1 MSQILKSL
9 ARNFRRSPGNTLINL
24 TGLSL
29 GLASGILILLYVF
42 NELSYDRFHE
52 NIKELYRV
60 NMVFVNA
67 DGSFPSNTIPAAVG
81 PSLKASFPEIASYT
95 RITRPDEGYFLYQGE
110 VFGVKD
116 ICYADPGIFQDFSFR
131 LLQGNPAQA
140 LGGIFQVVL
149 TESTARAIFGEVNV
163 VGKVLKL
170 NNKDNF
176 QVTAIAQ
183 DPPQNSSIRFRALL
197 SFATLYQD
205 PSLHMDWNGGNQ
217 YETFIRTAEGIS
229 TPGFKK
235 RLNRFLDEQINDQI
249 KSSGGHYTMLFE
261 QLSDIHLQPLSND
274 GSGGSQG
281 NIRIFSAIAILILAV
296 ACFNFTNLS
305 TAGALRRSLET
316 GVRKVSGASRN
327 TLIRQYLGEALV
339 MSLLAFIFALLLIE
353 LVQPWYLAVTG
364 IQARVLNPGNLSL
377 VFSVLAL
384 VLLTGLAAGAYPAF
398 VLASFSPSVVLK
410 GLNGSLKNSGLIP
423 RILVVVQFAIAAGL
437 INCLLVIYSQMRF
450 IDHSD
455 RGYSAEGVYVLLL
468 PSEAVKKQH
477 TLLGSEIASL
487 PGVESWSAVSE
498 PPGTGL
504 SSNGYFPEGYRDAV
518 LIHVMDTDSGFLN
531 TLNIK
536 LMMGHNFRAG
546 SVSDSSAFLVNES
559 YARRFGLDDPAGHY
573 IQRDGKHPVIGIV
586 RDFHFSTLHDP
597 VEPLIITMQPW
608 GGYSLM
614 LIRTTKTEN
623 IADQIE
629 KRWQLLFPGEPFVIT
644 PLEAIIG
651 SAYRHE
657 KDFMTLFTGFAM
669 LALLVSCLGL
679 FGLSAVILQQRR
691 RELGIRR
698 ILGASPLGL
707 VSGVIGNFSLLV
719 LAGNL
724 IAVVPVMLAMDRWLN
739 RFSYAVSVSPW
750 LFVLTAL
757 FTITLANLTI
767 GWQAIKMARLSP
779 LGVIRVR

>member
-1 MSQILKSL
+1 MSQILKSS
-9 ARNFRRSPGNTLINL
+9 ARNFRRSPGSTLINL

-52 NIKELYRV
+52 NHKELYRV

-81 PSLKASFPEIASYT
+81 PSLKATFPEITTYT
-95 RITRPDEGYFLYQGE
+95 RITRPDEGYFFYQGE
-110 VFGVKD
+110 LFGIKD
-116 ICYADPGIFQDFSFR
+116 ICFADPGIFHDFSFR

-149 TESTARAIFGEVNV
+149 TESTARAIFGEEDA
-163 VGKVLKL
+163 VGKTLKL
-170 NNKDNF
+170 NNKDNY
-176 QVTAIAQ
+176 QVTGIAE
-183 DPPQNSSIRFRALL
+183 DPPHNSSIRFRALL

-217 YETFIRTAEGIS
+217 YETFIRAKEEIR
-229 TPGFKK
+229 TPAFEK
-235 RLNRFLDEQINDQI
+235 RMSRFLDEQINDQI
-249 KSSGGHYTMLFE
+249 KSSGGHYTMPFE

-281 NIRIFSAIAILILAV
+281 NIRIFSAIAFLILAV

-339 MSLLAFIFALLLIE
+339 MSLLAFVVALLLIE
-353 LVQPWYLAVTG
+353 LVQPWYMAVTG
-364 IQARVLNPGNLSL
+364 IQVKVLNPGNLSL

-398 VLASFSPSVVLK
+398 VLASFSPSEVLK

-437 INCLLVIYSQMRF
+437 INCLLVIYSQMMF
-450 IDHSD
+450 IDNTD
-455 RGYSAEGVYVLLL
+455 RGYSADGVYVLLL
-468 PSEAVKKQH
+468 PSEAVMKKH
-477 TLLGSEIASL
+477 TVLGNEIASI
-487 PGVESWSAVSE
+487 PGVVSWSAVSE

-504 SSNGYFPEGYRDAV
+504 SSNGYFPEGYQDAV
-518 LIHVMDTDSGFLN
+518 LIHVIDADSGFLS

-536 LMMGHNFRAG
+536 LVKGHNFRAG
-546 SVSDSSAFLVNES
+546 SVADSSAFLVNEA
-559 YARRFGLDDPAGHY
+559 YARRFGLVEPAGHSVL
-573 IQRDGKHPVIGIV
+573 RDGKHPVIGIV
-586 RDFHFSTLHDP
+586 SDFNFSTLHDP
-597 VEPLIITMQPW
+597 IEPLIITMQPW
-608 GGYSLM
+608 GGYSWL
-614 LIRTTKTEN
+614 LIRTTKTVDITE
-623 IADQIE
+623 QIE
-629 KRWQLLFPGEPFVIT
+629 KHWQQLFPGEPFVIT
-644 PLEAIIG
+644 PLKTIIG

-657 KDFMTLFTGFAM
+657 KDFMTLFTGFAL

-679 FGLSAVILQQRR
+679 FGLSSVILQQRR

-698 ILGASPLGL
+698 ILGASPLSL
-707 VSGVIGNFSLLV
+707 VSGVIRNFSLLV

-724 IAVVPVMLAMDRWLN
+724 IAAVPVWLAMDRWLGQ
-739 RFSYAVSVSPW
+739 FSYAVSVSPW
-750 LFVLTAL
+750 VFLLTAL
-757 FTITLANLTI
+757 LTI
-767 GWQAIKMARLSP
+767 SMAILTIVWQAIKTARMSP
-779 LGVIRVR
+779 LGVIRNQ